1 MRSVGRGVRFCSA
14 AILSWMIALCF
25 LTSSSRIIAA
35 QDGGSSAPTN
45 SLSPVEIDQ
54 AWQRASAKYDGARNE
69 ILKRVDQVNGKG
81 AYRPDW
87 ESLQHYEVP
96 EWYKDAKFGI
106 FIHWGVYSVPAFGSE
121 WYPREMYHAGER
133 CIQAPSRNLWTA
145 GQVRV

>member
-81 AYRPDW
+81 AYRPAGNRCSITKCLNGTKMRSS
-87 ESLQHYEVP
+87 ESLFTGGCIRFRLL
-96 EWYKDAKFGI
+96 AASGI
-106 FIHWGVYSVPAFGSE
+106 PVK
-121 WYPREMYHAGER
+121 
-133 CIQAPSRNLWTA
+133 CILRI
-145 GQVRV
+145 GRV